1 MFCFHFSVEEI
12 KLAAIN
18 LLLDGLELPAP
29 TLTHFLLGFNL
40 QKGISKSTLQPQGVL
55 GAVRSPFHAILSLL
69 RPVNGEQSPAF
80 ERQPNLVIAST
91 KLIYSLCS
99 NMATFEVTL
108 RFLRSSEDFFC
119 TQISTMPFA
128 NVQAMAWILKAAAIE
143 AKWLCQER
151 QRSQILRLSGLL
163 LDSIDSS
170 NVKKNEVNHPGFL
183 SQLSRAHMPNTTLS
197 SQQPRGQH
205 RLFAILEAIDFTEET
220 LATPNY
226 DIFDLNQVDSVLKQC
241 QVTASMI
248 DVKSLHK
255 ILNNELAQ
263 VQNNTTNGLGIL
275 YLVSNKESI

>member
-1 MFCFHFSVEEI
+1 
-12 KLAAIN
+12 
-18 LLLDGLELPAP
+18 
-29 TLTHFLLGFNL
+29 
-40 QKGISKSTLQPQGVL
+40 
-55 GAVRSPFHAILSLL
+55 
-69 RPVNGEQSPAF
+69 
-80 ERQPNLVIAST
+80 
-91 KLIYSLCS
+91 
-99 NMATFEVTL
+99 MATFEVTL

-263 VQNNTTNGLGIL
+263 VQNNTTNGLGI
-275 YLVSNKESI
+275 YIIVSYNMSIVNFFGPKC